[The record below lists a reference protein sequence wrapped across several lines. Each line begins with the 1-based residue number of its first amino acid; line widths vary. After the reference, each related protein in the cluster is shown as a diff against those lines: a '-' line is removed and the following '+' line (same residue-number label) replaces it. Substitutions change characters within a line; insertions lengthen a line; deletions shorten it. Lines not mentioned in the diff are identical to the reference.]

1 MRGEDSHDRR
11 ERGERG
17 KEERQRRSSSKRSS
31 VSSELESVPATDGLV
46 LSTLG
51 VVETVTLSLSSRL
64 LAGSGETT
72 GLTVLVDGVGDPVD
86 PGITAD
92 GLVLRVDTDD
102 LEVLV
107 NTVLIDPVRVEN
119 SQVGGLSAHSL
130 LGGGSE
136 RSLVLEVVHTLVD
149 GLTVGG
155 SLWHRLLAV
164 TTAHTD
170 TVDDEALLGPV
181 AQAASLVRAR
191 RSGSSVNHVELTV
204 LPAPVK
210 KR

>member
-1 MRGEDSHDRR
+1 
-11 ERGERG
+11 
-17 KEERQRRSSSKRSS
+17 
-31 VSSELESVPATDGLV
+31 
-46 LSTLG
+46 

-72 GLTVLVDGVGDPVD
+72 GLTVLVDGVGDPVN
-86 PGITAD
+86 PGITSD
-92 GLVLRVDTDD
+92 SLVLRVDTDD
-102 LEVLV
+102 LKVLV
-107 NTVLIDPVRVEN
+107 HTVLVDPVRVEHT
-119 SQVGGLSAHSL
+119 QVGRLSSHSL
-130 LGGGSE
+130 FGSSSE
-136 RSLVLEVVHTLVD
+136 RSLVLEVVHTLVH

-164 TTAHTD
+164 TTADTD

-204 LPAPVK
+204 LPAPEE